1 MKSLHNTKL
10 LSELDKKRNA
20 LNVKLLEQQT
30 LFDISVAISSV
41 LDVEKLLEDILWRS
55 VGILNASKGMIL
67 LESKNSPILKISA
80 SFNWKTED
88 ILLSKSLDVFT
99 LINKKEKGFVFSK
112 DDTNSIQEKLN
123 EKNLV
128 ISPISTKNKKIG
140 N

>member
-1 MKSLHNTKL
+1 MFNVGKNYDFNNLDKNVISVISNHLVKSLHNTKL

-67 LESKNSPILKISA
+67 LESKNFIFLRRP
-80 SFNWKTED
+80 
-88 ILLSKSLDVFT
+88 VFYKV
-99 LINKKEKGFVFSK
+99 L
-112 DDTNSIQEKLN
+112 
-123 EKNLV
+123 
-128 ISPISTKNKKIG
+128 
-140 N
+140 